1 MEPPPQ
7 LQGELVSQGKS
18 RQLTNVTIKTVAKH
32 AGVSTATVSRVLS
45 GNGRVSP
52 ELQEAVRQSA
62 EALNYSINAVAIALR
77 SSRTATMGMI
87 VPEIDS
93 PAMSRLIQQ
102 VVNVLERMDV
112 HLMLSSSQHNARRE
126 RLALKSL
133 IARRVDGLIVSP
145 ADSSSDLDV
154 LASTALSIPIIHVR
168 QGATRWDIESSRL
181 RHEAVMRRVIDHLKS
196 QNPAAEMVQ

>member
-102 VVNVLERMDV
+102 VVNVLE
-112 HLMLSSSQHNARRE
+112 
-126 RLALKSL
+126 
-133 IARRVDGLIVSP
+133 
-145 ADSSSDLDV
+145 
-154 LASTALSIPIIHVR
+154 
-168 QGATRWDIESSRL
+168 
-181 RHEAVMRRVIDHLKS
+181 
-196 QNPAAEMVQ
+196 